1 MKLVIQIPC
10 YNEEKNIS
18 DTLNAI
24 PAQIDGV
31 DEIIKLVIDD
41 GSFDRTSEVA
51 KENGASFVLKLRH
64 NMGLAKAFQAGITE
78 SLNLGADIVVNTDGD
93 NQYNAGDIK
102 HLIEP
107 IINGGADF
115 VVGCRPIKNHP
126 EFTKTK
132 ILMQLIGSWV
142 LRKISKTDIPDAAS
156 GFRAYSRET
165 CLKLNIYTSFS
176 HCMETL
182 IQAGNSGLKL
192 SWVDIQVNSKTR
204 DSRLF
209 SSIPQ
214 YIFKSAKTIIY
225 MACIYSPG
233 RFFGALGISSILPAI
248 FLALRFLILE
258 VTGLRN
264 PGTHLPSLIL
274 FSVFSI
280 TGLLLLSLGTVGEL
294 LRTHRKL
301 NEEILYQQK
310 KQNFINKRY

>member
-1 MKLVIQIPC
+1 MKKS
-10 YNEEKNIS
+10 YSNIFLFNKKI
-18 DTLNAI
+18 LN
-24 PAQIDGV
+24 
-31 DEIIKLVIDD
+31 K
-41 GSFDRTSEVA
+41 T
-51 KENGASFVLKLRH
+51 LKLLEKG
-64 NMGLAKAFQAGITE
+64 NLVGLPTETVYGLAGNAYSNAGVKKIFKLKGRPKLNPLIVHYYNIQKA
-78 SLNLGADIVVNTDGD
+78 SADIVVNTDGD
-93 NQYNAGDIK
+93 NQYNADDIK

-192 SWVDIQVNSKTR
+192 SWVDIRVNSKTR

-214 YIFKSAKTIIY
+214 YIFKSAKN
-225 MACIYSPG
+225 
-233 RFFGALGISSILPAI
+233 LGDN
-248 FLALRFLILE
+248 
-258 VTGLRN
+258 V
-264 PGTHLPSLIL
+264 
-274 FSVFSI
+274 
-280 TGLLLLSLGTVGEL
+280 
-294 LRTHRKL
+294 
-301 NEEILYQQK
+301 EEITKILLDCCL
-310 KQNFINKRY
+310 NKPSSP